1 MIKLCMLLTA
11 LCAANLG
18 FSKEKANYSAA
29 ATAGNFIYVSGQYPV
44 DPHTGIMV
52 DGDIETLTDQAI
64 DNMKH
69 ILKANGADLKD
80 VISTT
85 VYLIDIR
92 DYSAMNEAYGK
103 SFNFKYPPTRDVVAV
118 SGLAFNAR
126 IEISCIAYKKK
137 H

>member
-18 FSKEKANYSAA
+18 FSKDKANYSAA
-29 ATAGNFIYVSGQYPV
+29 ATAGDFIYVSGQYPV
-44 DPHTGIMV
+44 DLRTGVMV
-52 DGDIETLTDQAI
+52 NGDIETLTDQVI

-69 ILKANGADLKD
+69 VLKANGADLKD

-85 VYLIDIR
+85 VYLTDIR
-92 DYSAMNEAYGK
+92 DYSAMDEAYGK
-103 SFNFKYPPTRDVVAV
+103 SFKSKYPPTRNVVAV
-118 SGLAFNAR
+118 SELAYNAR
-126 IEISCIAYKKK
+126 IQISCVAYKKQ